1 MGRVKAKTML
11 QRKILLVDD
20 QPINRAI
27 LRRMLSNGDY
37 QFLEASD
44 GRQAIEIL
52 HQHHGD
58 VAGILLDLL
67 MPGMNGQ
74 EFLDAKAQDPVLANI
89 PVIVT
94 TQLEDSSTEV
104 EVLAKGANDFLHK
117 PYNALITQQRLAN
130 LIKLHETVDFVNAI
144 ERDGMTGVYTKE
156 AFYRLAVGIINANPD
171 TSYDILVTDFERFK
185 LVNELFSMAEGN
197 KLLRYWGQ
205 SLDQATREGRIQ
217 LAGRSGGDV
226 FLLLIERNQG
236 SLEQFLQDMERTL
249 RAYPLKLTLELKA
262 GCYHVDKD
270 TPIDT
275 MCDRASMA
283 AGTIKGKYGKHLC
296 VYEDS
301 LRQKLLQEQS
311 ILNNMQAALANHEF
325 VVYYQP
331 KFSMDTRTTVG
342 AEALVRWE
350 RPGKGLIP
358 PDAFIPLFER
368 NGFITDMDMYVWD
381 RVCADIAV
389 WYKQY
394 GKEMVPISTNVS
406 RVDIYNPHL
415 DQILS
420 DLVHKHNIPMELLHL
435 EITES
440 ASIASDNQLIQAIR
454 TLDKAGFTIEM
465 DDFGKGYSS
474 LNMLS
479 ELPIDIIKIDRDFL
493 RSSNDDV
500 RQRDVIHFV
509 IGLAKKMGV
518 GTIAEGVE
526 TEEQLEFLH
535 KAHCDMGQ
543 GYFHAKP
550 MPGVQF
556 GQMLAKKADKLRL

>member
-1 MGRVKAKTML
+1 ML

-27 LRRMLSNGDY
+27 LRKMLSNGEY
-37 QFLEASD
+37 QFLEAAD
-44 GRQAIEIL
+44 GREAIEIL
-52 HQHHGD
+52 HQQHGN
-58 VAGILLDLL
+58 VSGILLDLL

-74 EFLDAKAQDPVLANI
+74 EFLDVKAKDPVLANI

-156 AFYRLAVGIINANPD
+156 AFYRLAAGIIATNPGHK
-171 TSYDILVTDFERFK
+171 YDILVTDFERFK

-205 SLDQATREGRIQ
+205 SLDKATRDGKIQ

-226 FLLLIERNQG
+226 FMLLVDKQQG
-236 SLEQFLQDMERTL
+236 SLYDLLADLEKTLQ
-249 RAYPLKLTLELKA
+249 AYPLKLTIELKA
-262 GCYHVDKD
+262 GCYHVDNE
-270 TPIDT
+270 TSLDT

-283 AGTIKGKYGKHLC
+283 AGSIKGKYGKHLC

-301 LRQKLLQEQS
+301 LRQHLLQEQN
-311 ILNNMQAALANHEF
+311 ILNNMQEALANHEF

-331 KFSMDTRTTVG
+331 KFSMATRTTVG

-350 RPGKGLIP
+350 RPGQGLVP

-389 WYKQY
+389 WYQKY
-394 GKEMVPISTNVS
+394 GKAMVPISTNVS

-415 DQILS
+415 DQILL
-420 DLVHKHNIPMELLHL
+420 DLVHKHQIPIELLHL

-440 ASIASDNQLIQAIR
+440 ASMTGDNQLIQAIR

-535 KAHCDMGQ
+535 SAQCDMGQ
-543 GYFHAKP
+543 GYFYAKP
-550 MPGVQF
+550 MPHEQF
-556 GQMLAKKADKLRL
+556 ARMLAQKAGQ

>member
-1 MGRVKAKTML
+1 ML

-27 LRRMLSNGDY
+27 LRKMLSNGEY
-37 QFLEASD
+37 QFLEAAD
-44 GRQAIEIL
+44 GKQAIEIL
-52 HQHHGD
+52 HQQKGA
-58 VAGILLDLL
+58 VSGILLDLL

-74 EFLDAKAQDPVLANI
+74 KFLDVKAKDPLLANI

-94 TQLEDSSTEV
+94 TQLEDPSTEV
-104 EVLAKGANDFLHK
+104 EVLGKGANDFLHK

-156 AFYRLAVGIINANPD
+156 AFYRLAADIIAANPD
-171 TSYDILVTDFERFK
+171 KDYDILITDFERFK

-197 KLLRYWGQ
+197 KLLRFWGQ
-205 SLDQATREGRIQ
+205 TLYKKVHEGALQ
-217 LAGRSGGDV
+217 MAGRSGGDV
-226 FLLLIERNQG
+226 FMMLVESDTVAIEALLSEL
-236 SLEQFLQDMERTL
+236 ERTL
-249 RAYPLKLTLELKA
+249 REYPLKLSLELKA
-262 GCYHVDKD
+262 GCYHVDKE

-283 AGTIKGKYGKHLC
+283 AGNIKGKYGKHLC

-311 ILNNMQAALANHEF
+311 ILNNMQPALANHEF

-331 KFSMDTRTTVG
+331 KFSLATRTTVG

-350 RPGKGLIP
+350 RPGQGLVP

-368 NGFITDMDMYVWD
+368 NGFITDMDVYVWD
-381 RVCADIAV
+381 KVCSDIAF
-389 WYKQY
+389 WYKEY
-394 GKEMVPISTNVS
+394 GERMVPISTNVS

-415 DQILS
+415 DKILL
-420 DLVHKHNIPMELLHL
+420 DLVHKHNIPIGLLHL

-440 ASIASDNQLIQAIR
+440 ASISSDNQLIQAVR
-454 TLDKAGFTIEM
+454 TLAKAGFTIEM

-493 RSSNDDV
+493 RSSDADE
-500 RQRDVIHFV
+500 RQRNVIHFV

-518 GTIAEGVE
+518 RTIAEGVE

-535 KAHCDMGQ
+535 DAQCDMGQ
-543 GYFHAKP
+543 GYFYAKP
-550 MPGVQF
+550 MPREKF
-556 GQMLAKKADKLRL
+556 GEMLAAKK